1 MNVLDIP
8 KDIVHIILEYD
19 GRIRLE
25 KGKYINKIS
34 KNDVR
39 YEIINPI
46 IHKKK
51 ELCKISEIYGEFFFN
66 KYTFYNNK
74 LGELYYDYY
83 FYYSKN
89 FVVSCFYKY
98 KNGKITIKYLD
109 NI

>member
-8 KDIVHIILEYD
+8 KDIIHIILEYD
-19 GRIRLE
+19 GRIQLE

-34 KNDVR
+34 KNDIR

-51 ELCKISEIYGEFFFN
+51 ELCKISQIYGESFFN
-66 KYTFYNNK
+66 TYNFYVGK
-74 LGELYYDYY
+74 SVYYDYY

-89 FVVSCFYKY
+89 FVSCFYKY

-109 NI
+109 NV